1 MQVWPFF
8 FLTNQQR
15 DCYNVL
21 EKKVGILPLFAFLYR
36 AIPSLSRES
45 RGIRGNYMKIERFH
59 EMLEE
64 IQRERGIHK
73 EALLDAIRVSLL
85 SAAKKKFKDIDE
97 HPEEA
102 IEVRISDEGEVRII
116 HKEGEKETDVTPKD
130 FGRLAAQTAKQVII
144 QRIREAEKEEAFGE
158 YTKKQGELITGIV
171 QRREYGGY
179 LINLG
184 RVETVLSMAEQIPG
198 ETLRE
203 RDRVKLYIVETKKT
217 PKGPFVVVSRSHPG
231 LIKKLFEMEVP
242 ELKEGILEIKAIA
255 REAGKRTK
263 VAVFS
268 NDKKIGA
275 VGTCVGHMGARIQN
289 IVREL
294 GPERVDIIEWN
305 ENPQAFITN
314 SLSPA
319 KVSKV
324 EINKQEQAAKVY
336 VPEKELSLAIGK
348 EGQNV
353 RLAVKLTGWKIDIL
367 SEEEAEKAGKKE
379 KAKKGKEKAK
389 EEVKEKEKEGKKVK
403 VHELAKELGL
413 KSKELI
419 EKLKEMGYEVK
430 AATSAVPEEAV
441 KKLR

>member
-1 MQVWPFF
+1 
-8 FLTNQQR
+8 
-15 DCYNVL
+15 
-21 EKKVGILPLFAFLYR
+21 
-36 AIPSLSRES
+36 
-45 RGIRGNYMKIERFH
+45 MKIERFS

-73 EALLDAIRVSLL
+73 EALLEAIRVSLL
-85 SAAKKKFKDIDE
+85 SAAKKRFK
-97 HPEEA
+97 EEGEENL
-102 IEVRISDEGEVRII
+102 EVRISDEGEVRII
-116 HKEGEKETDVTPKD
+116 HKEEGKERDVTPKD

-144 QRIREAEKEEAFGE
+144 QRIREAEKEEAFE
-158 YTKKQGELITGIV
+158 EFSHKQGELITGIV

-179 LINLG
+179 LVNLG
-184 RVETVLSMAEQIPG
+184 RIETVLSPAEQIPG
-198 ETLRE
+198 EALRE
-203 RDRVKLYIVETKKT
+203 RERVKLYVVETKKT

-242 ELKEGILEIKAIA
+242 ELKEGILEIKALA
-255 REAGKRTK
+255 REPGKRTK

-268 NDKKIGA
+268 HDKKIGA

-294 GPERVDIIEWN
+294 GSERVDIIEWS
-305 ENPQAFITN
+305 EKPETFITHA
-314 SLSPA
+314 LSPA

-324 EINKQEQAAKVY
+324 EINKKDASAKVY

-367 SEEEAEKAGKKE
+367 SEEET
-379 KAKKGKEKAK
+379 AK
-389 EEVKEKEKEGKKVK
+389 EEEKKREKKKIKEKEEKKAEEKVK

-419 EKLKEMGYEVK
+419 ERLKEMGYEVK
-430 AATSAVPEEAV
+430 AATSIVPEEAI
-441 KKLR
+441 KKLKG

>member
-1 MQVWPFF
+1 
-8 FLTNQQR
+8 
-15 DCYNVL
+15 
-21 EKKVGILPLFAFLYR
+21 
-36 AIPSLSRES
+36 
-45 RGIRGNYMKIERFH
+45 MKIERFH

-73 EALLDAIRVSLL
+73 EALLEAIRVSLL
-85 SAAKKKFKDIDE
+85 SAAKKIFKSKEE
-97 HPEEA
+97 HPEENL
-102 IEVRISDEGEVRII
+102 EVNISDEGEVRII
-116 HKEGEKETDVTPKD
+116 HKEGKKERDITPKD

-158 YTKKQGELITGIV
+158 FTKKQGELITGIV

-184 RVETVLSMAEQIPG
+184 RLETVLSVAEQIPG
-198 ETLRE
+198 ELLRE
-203 RDRVKLYIVETKKT
+203 RDRVKLFIVETKKT

-242 ELKEGILEIKAIA
+242 ELKEGILEIKALA

-268 NDKKIGA
+268 KDKKIGA

-294 GPERVDIIEWN
+294 GPERVDIVEWS
-305 ENPQAFITN
+305 ETPETFITHA
-314 SLSPA
+314 LSPA
-319 KVSKV
+319 KVSRV
-324 EINKQEQAAKVY
+324 AINKEEQAAKVY

-367 SEEEAEKAGKKE
+367 SAEGA
-379 KAKKGKEKAK
+379 
-389 EEVKEKEKEGKKVK
+389 EKEKGKGENGKKKAKAGAETKAEAKVK

-413 KSKELI
+413 KSKETI
-419 EKLKEMGYEVK
+419 EKLKKLGYEVK
-430 AATSAVPEEAV
+430 AANSIVPEEAIE
-441 KKLR
+441 KLK

>member
-1 MQVWPFF
+1 V
-8 FLTNQQR
+8 
-15 DCYNVL
+15 
-21 EKKVGILPLFAFLYR
+21 
-36 AIPSLSRES
+36 
-45 RGIRGNYMKIERFH
+45 KIEKFH

-73 EALLDAIRVSLL
+73 EALLEAIKASLV
-85 SAAKKKFKDIDE
+85 SAAKKIFKGEDDVLE
-97 HPEEA
+97 C
-102 IEVRISDEGEVRII
+102 RITDDGDFRIYLI
-116 HKEGEKETDVTPKD
+116 KDDKEKDVTPKD

-144 QRIREAEKEEAFGE
+144 QRIREAEKDEAFGE
-158 YTKKQGELITGIV
+158 FTAKQGELITGVV

-184 RVETVLSMAEQIPG
+184 RIETVLSVIEQIPG
-198 ETLRE
+198 ETLRD
-203 RDRVKLYIVETKKT
+203 RDRVKLYVVETKKT
-217 PKGPFVVVSRSHPG
+217 PKGPFVVVSRAHPG

-255 REAGKRTK
+255 REPGKRTK
-263 VAVFS
+263 IAIFS

-294 GPERVDIIEWN
+294 GPERVDIIEWS
-305 ENPQAFITN
+305 ENPVTFITHA
-314 SLSPA
+314 LSPA
-319 KVSKV
+319 KPTKV
-324 EINKQEQAAKVY
+324 EINKQENSAIVY

-367 SEEEAEKAGKKE
+367 SDTEIGKEEAKPKKKKTTATKAPAKTKE
-379 KAKKGKEKAK
+379 T
-389 EEVKEKEKEGKKVK
+389 KVK

-413 KSKELI
+413 KSKDVV
-419 EKLKEMGYEVK
+419 EKLNKLGFKIK
-430 AATSAVPEEAV
+430 AANSIVPEDAIA
-441 KKLR
+441 KLKG

>member
-1 MQVWPFF
+1 MRQKKQVGVF
-8 FLTNQQR
+8 
-15 DCYNVL
+15 
-21 EKKVGILPLFAFLYR
+21 PLFLFRRGFL
-36 AIPSLSRES
+36 
-45 RGIRGNYMKIERFH
+45 MKIDKFS

-85 SAAKKKFKDIDE
+85 SAAKKRFK
-97 HPEEA
+97 EETA
-102 IEVRISDEGEVRII
+102 ENLEVKISDEGEVRII
-116 HKEGEKETDVTPKD
+116 HKEDDEEKDVTPKD

-158 YTKKQGELITGIV
+158 FTAKQGELITGVV

-179 LINLG
+179 LVNLG
-184 RVETVLSMAEQIPG
+184 RVETVLSAAEQIPG
-198 ETLRE
+198 ESLRE
-203 RDRVKLYIVETKKT
+203 RERVKLYVVETKKT

-242 ELKEGILEIKAIA
+242 ELKEGILEIKALA
-255 REAGKRTK
+255 REAGRRTK
-263 VAVFS
+263 IAVYS
-268 NDKKIGA
+268 HDKKIGA

-294 GPERVDIIEWN
+294 GPERVDIVEWN
-305 ENPQAFITN
+305 ENPVAFI
-314 SLSPA
+314 SHALSPA

-324 EINKQEQAAKVY
+324 ELNKEETSARVY

-367 SEEEAEKAGKKE
+367 SEEEGGKKGAE
-379 KAKKGKEKAK
+379 GGRREKKAK
-389 EEVKEKEKEGKKVK
+389 VKEVVKEKKVK
-403 VHELAKELGL
+403 VHELAKELEL
-413 KSKELI
+413 KSTDVI
-419 EKLKEMGYEVK
+419 EKLKELGYKVK
-430 AATSAVPEEAV
+430 AANSTVPEEAV
-441 KKLR
+441 QKLKS

>member
-1 MQVWPFF
+1 
-8 FLTNQQR
+8 
-15 DCYNVL
+15 
-21 EKKVGILPLFAFLYR
+21 
-36 AIPSLSRES
+36 
-45 RGIRGNYMKIERFH
+45 MKIEKFQ

-73 EALLDAIRVSLL
+73 EALLEAIRVALL
-85 SAAKKKFKDIDE
+85 SAAKKLFKGKEE
-97 HPEEA
+97 HPEENL
-102 IEVRISDEGEVRII
+102 EVKISDDGLVRII
-116 HKEGEKETDVTPKD
+116 HKEGKKEKDITPKD

-144 QRIREAEKEEAFGE
+144 QRIREAEKDEAYEEF
-158 YTKKQGELITGIV
+158 TKKQGELITGVV

-184 RVETVLSMAEQIPG
+184 RLETVLSLVEQIPG

-203 RDRVKLYIVETKKT
+203 RERVKLYVVETKKT

-231 LIKKLFEMEVP
+231 LIKRLFEMEVP
-242 ELKEGILEIKAIA
+242 ELKEGILEIKALA

-263 VAVFS
+263 IAVFS
-268 NDKKIGA
+268 HDKKIGA
-275 VGTCVGHMGARIQN
+275 VGTCVGHMGNRIQN

-294 GPERVDIIEWN
+294 GPERVDIIEWS
-305 ENPQAFITN
+305 EKTETFIIHA
-314 SLSPA
+314 LSPA

-324 EINKQEQAAKVY
+324 EVNKAAASAKVY
-336 VPEKELSLAIGK
+336 VPERELSLAIGK

-367 SEEEAEKAGKKE
+367 SEKAAEKEGAKAEKKE
-379 KAKKGKEKAK
+379 KPAKKKEA
-389 EEVKEKEKEGKKVK
+389 KVK

-419 EKLKEMGYEVK
+419 EKLKSMGYEVK
-430 AATSAVPEEAV
+430 AATSVVPDEGA
-441 KKLR
+441 KKLREGK

>member
-1 MQVWPFF
+1 
-8 FLTNQQR
+8 
-15 DCYNVL
+15 
-21 EKKVGILPLFAFLYR
+21 
-36 AIPSLSRES
+36 
-45 RGIRGNYMKIERFH
+45 MKIDKFS

-85 SAAKKKFKDIDE
+85 SAANKRFK
-97 HPEEA
+97 EETSDNL
-102 IEVRISDEGEVRII
+102 EVRISEEGEVRII
-116 HKEGEKETDVTPKD
+116 HKEDDEEKDVTPRD

-158 YTKKQGELITGIV
+158 FTAKQDTLITGVV

-179 LINLG
+179 LVNLG
-184 RVETVLSMAEQIPG
+184 RIETILSAAEQIPG
-198 ETLRE
+198 ESLRE
-203 RDRVKLYIVETKKT
+203 RERVKLYVVETKKT
-217 PKGPFVVVSRSHPG
+217 PRGPFVVVSRSHPG
-231 LIKKLFEMEVP
+231 LIKKLFEMEIP
-242 ELKEGILEIKAIA
+242 ELKDGILEIKALA
-255 REAGKRTK
+255 REAGRRTK
-263 VAVFS
+263 IAVFS

-294 GPERVDIIEWN
+294 GPERVDIVEWSD
-305 ENPQAFITN
+305 NPITFITHA
-314 SLSPA
+314 LSPA

-324 EINKQEQAAKVY
+324 ELDKEAISAKVY

-353 RLAVKLTGWKIDIL
+353 RLAVKVTGWKIDIL
-367 SEEEAEKAGKKE
+367 SDEGGKRTEKDKK
-379 KAKKGKEKAK
+379 KAKPEVKVK
-389 EEVKEKEKEGKKVK
+389 EETKVKAEAKVK

-419 EKLKEMGYEVK
+419 AKLKELGYEAK
-430 AATSAVPEEAV
+430 AANSTVPGEAV
-441 KKLR
+441 QKLKK